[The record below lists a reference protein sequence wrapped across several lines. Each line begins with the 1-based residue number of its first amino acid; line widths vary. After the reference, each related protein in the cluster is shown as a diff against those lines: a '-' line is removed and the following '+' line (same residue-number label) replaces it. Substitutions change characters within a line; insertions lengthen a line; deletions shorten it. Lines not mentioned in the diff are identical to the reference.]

1 MRRIA
6 PWLLVA
12 ALVIGAGLLAESS
25 WRRIRPSIPE
35 IGRKELE
42 PTLGQGVLLGVLG
55 GLRTVVADIAWIR
68 SYVFWE
74 RRDRA
79 GCEALMRSACALDP
93 HARYFWENAGLR
105 IGLDMAH
112 WEIRRRGGY
121 AKVPAE
127 TQDRLFRQY
136 ARRGLDVLEEGMG
149 HARNRTPLLLA
160 AGFLA
165 EGKLKDLRLAADYY
179 RQAAEAADA
188 PWYAARIAA
197 DFDWGAGR
205 KAEAYRWYRRYWET
219 RMRGKED
226 SFPEDLIRLRTMEN
240 ELRLGML
247 QRIPRQ
253 VWER

>member
-1 MRRIA
+1 MRRFA
-6 PWLLVA
+6 PWLVVGVLI
-12 ALVIGAGLLAESS
+12 LGAGALAESS

-74 RRDRA
+74 RRDRP
-79 GCEALMRSACALDP
+79 GCEALMRTACTLDP

-127 TQDRLFRQY
+127 TQERLFRQY
-136 ARRGLDVLEEGMG
+136 GRRGLDVLEEGMA
-149 HARNRTPLLLA
+149 HARNRTSLLLA

-165 EGKLKDLRLAADYY
+165 DGKLKDLRLAADYY
-179 RQAAEAADA
+179 RQAAEAPDG
-188 PWYAARIAA
+188 PWYAARMSA
-197 DFDWGAGR
+197 DFDWGGGR
-205 KAEAYRWYRRYWET
+205 KTEAYRWYRNYWEK
-219 RMRGKED
+219 RMREKED
-226 SFPEDLIRLRTMEN
+226 GFPEDLVRLRTMET
-240 ELRLGML
+240 ELRLAFL

-253 VWER
+253 AWER

>member
-1 MRRIA
+1 MRRLA
-6 PWLLVA
+6 WWLLVV
-12 ALVIGAGLLAESS
+12 ALVVGAGALADSS

-55 GLRTVVADIAWIR
+55 GLRTMVADFAWIR

-74 RRDRA
+74 RRDRP
-79 GCEALMRSACALDP
+79 GCEALMRTACTLDP

-127 TQDRLFRQY
+127 TQERLFRQY
-136 ARRGLDVLEEGMG
+136 ARRGLEVLEEGLG
-149 HARNRTPLLLA
+149 HARNRTALLLA
-160 AGFLA
+160 AGFIA

-179 RQAAEAADA
+179 RQAAEAQDA

-205 KAEAYRWYRRYWET
+205 REEAYLWYRRYWET

-226 SFPEDLIRLRTMEN
+226 GFPEDLIRLRKMES
-240 ELRLGML
+240 ELRLGLM

-253 VWER
+253 SWER

>member
-1 MRRIA
+1 MRRFA
-6 PWLLVA
+6 PWLVVGVLI
-12 ALVIGAGLLAESS
+12 LGAGSLAESS
-25 WRRIRPSIPE
+25 WRRVRPSIPE

-74 RRDRA
+74 RRDRP
-79 GCEALMRSACALDP
+79 GCEALMRTACTLDP

-127 TQDRLFRQY
+127 TQERLFRQY
-136 ARRGLDVLEEGMG
+136 GRLGLDVLEEGLG
-149 HARNRTPLLLA
+149 HARNRTSLLLA

-179 RQAAEAADA
+179 RQAAEVADA
-188 PWYAARIAA
+188 PWYAARISA

-205 KAEAYRWYRRYWET
+205 KAEAYRWYRNYWET
-219 RMRGKED
+219 RMRFKED
-226 SFPEDLIRLRTMEN
+226 GFPEDLIRLRTMEN
-240 ELRLGML
+240 ELRLGIL

-253 VWER
+253 TWER